1 MPASSSHPLILA
13 SASPRRRELL
23 AYLGVEY
30 TCLASPAEDHPAPA
44 PVDLAA
50 ALPPLP
56 EPLPIDA
63 HPTLVA
69 WRKAADIGR
78 RHPDAIVLAADTEVV
93 IDGMVLGKPRDEDHA
108 CAMIRR
114 LAGRAHTVLTG
125 LCLLL
130 PPAVDRSGVLYDGR
144 QMLFDLV
151 ASRVRFRA
159 LSDDEIAAYVALGES
174 LDKAGGY
181 GLQSGGAALIDSIE
195 GSYTNV
201 VGLPLPAVARLL
213 RAAGVEVPVEPVE
226 AYLRWLRSQGK
237 EPAPWPTQP

>member
-1 MPASSSHPLILA
+1 MLPLHSQRLILA

-23 AYLGVEY
+23 AQLGVDY
-30 TCLASPAEDHPAPA
+30 TCLASPAEDHPAP
-44 PVDLAA
+44 PPPNLLEHLP
-50 ALPPLP
+50 ALPVA
-56 EPLPIDA
+56 LPIAA

-69 WRKAADIGR
+69 WRKAADISR
-78 RHPDAIVLAADTEVV
+78 QHPDAIVLAADTEVV
-93 IDGMVLGKPRDEDHA
+93 IDGEVLGKPRDVDHA

-114 LAGRAHTVLTG
+114 LAGRSHTVLTG

-130 PPAVDRSGVLYDGR
+130 PPTATAVGVWYDGR
-144 QMLFDLV
+144 RVLFDLV
-151 ASRVRFRA
+151 ASQVSFRP
-159 LSDDEIAAYVALGES
+159 LTDDEIAAYVALGES

-181 GLQSGGAALIDSIE
+181 GLQSGGAALIDKIE

-213 RAAGVEVPVEPVE
+213 RAAGIELPVDPVA
-226 AYLRWLRSQGK
+226 AYHAWLRSQGK